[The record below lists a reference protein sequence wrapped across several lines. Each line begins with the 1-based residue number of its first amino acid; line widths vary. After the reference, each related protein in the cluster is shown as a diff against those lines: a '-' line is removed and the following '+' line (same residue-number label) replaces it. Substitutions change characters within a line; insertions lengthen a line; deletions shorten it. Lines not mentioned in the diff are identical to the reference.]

1 MINFDYKIHNINELD
16 TPVLVVYP
24 ERVRS
29 NIEAAIG
36 MVGDVRRL
44 RPHIKTH
51 KSLVV
56 VQMMLAAGITQFKCA
71 TIAEAEMLGM
81 AGAKDVLLAYQPI
94 GPKLQ
99 RFIQIIRKFPDTKYA
114 CLIDNFA
121 AAQAQSDAFS
131 HLNIP
136 VFIDL
141 NIGQNRTGI
150 AADETAVALYEACAH
165 LNGIH
170 IVGLH
175 GYDGHL
181 RNPDLAVRK
190 AECDVAFAKLKFVEA
205 EILRGHPD
213 KIGRGGFLENKEKNA
228 ELIIVSGGSPSFSI
242 HAKRGNVQC
251 SPGTFIYWD
260 KGYTDICPEQPFK
273 PAALL
278 VTRVISLPDTTKLC
292 LDLGHK
298 SVAAESDIS
307 KRVFFLNAPELIPLS
322 QSEEHLVVEAGFGHS
337 YKVGDVLYGLPFH
350 ICPTVALFERV
361 VTVENGI
368 ANGEW
373 PTIARDRRIT
383 C

>member
-1 MINFDYKIHNINELD
+1 MNILNYKIENIAELD

-24 ERVRS
+24 DRVKD
-29 NIEAAIG
+29 NIEAAIN
-36 MVGDVRRL
+36 MVGDASRL
-44 RPHIKTH
+44 RPHVKTH
-51 KSLVV
+51 KSAVV
-56 VQMMLAAGITQFKCA
+56 AQMMVDAGITHYKCA

-81 AGAKDVLLAYQPI
+81 VEAHDVLLAYQPI

-99 RFIQIIRKFPDTKYA
+99 RFINVIKKFPNTKYA
-114 CLIDNFA
+114 CLIDDML
-121 AAQAQSDAFS
+121 AAQEQSDAFS
-131 HLNIP
+131 AQNLVVP

-150 AADETAVALYEACAH
+150 AADATAVALYTACQN

-181 RNPDLAVRK
+181 RNPDLAIRK
-190 AECDVAFAKLKFVEA
+190 AECDVAFAKLKFVET
-205 EILRGHPD
+205 EILMAHPD
-213 KIGRGGFLENKEKNA
+213 SFGRGYATAN
-228 ELIIVSGGSPSFSI
+228 LIIVSGGSPSFSI
-242 HAKRGNVQC
+242 HAKRENVQC

-260 KGYTDICPEQPFK
+260 KGYSDICPEQPFK

-278 VTRVISLPDTTKLC
+278 VTRVISLPDSTKLC

-298 SVAAESDIS
+298 SVAAESDIT

-322 QSEEHLVVEAGFGHS
+322 QSEEHLVVEAGVGHA
-337 YKVGDVLYGLPFH
+337 YQVGDVLYGLPFH

-361 VTVENGI
+361 VTIENEK
-368 ANGEW
+368 ATNEW
-373 PTIARDRRIT
+373 RTIARDRKIT

>member
-1 MINFDYKIHNINELD
+1 MNLTDFNYQIDNIDQLD

-24 ERVRS
+24 DRVKH
-29 NIEAAIG
+29 NIDLAIR
-36 MVGDVRRL
+36 MVGDADRL

-51 KSLVV
+51 KSAVV
-56 VQMMLAAGITQFKCA
+56 AELMFAAGISQFKCA

-81 AGAKDVLLAYQPI
+81 VGVDDVLLAYQPI

-99 RFIQIIRKFPDTKYA
+99 RFINVIKKYPDTHYA
-114 CLIDNFA
+114 CLVDNIA
-121 AAQAQSDAFS
+121 AAQAQSDAFEVQN
-131 HLNIP
+131 LDVA

-141 NIGQNRTGI
+141 NLGQNRTGI
-150 AADETAVALYEACAH
+150 AADASAVALYNACKSMK
-165 LNGIH
+165 GIH
-170 IVGLH
+170 VVGLH

-181 RNPDLAVRK
+181 RSPNLGIRK
-190 AECDVAFAKLKFVEA
+190 AECEEAFDKLKAVEE
-205 EILRGHPD
+205 EILIADPD
-213 KIGRGGFLENKEKNA
+213 TFGRGDNAA

-242 HAKRGNVQC
+242 HAKRGTVQC

-273 PAALL
+273 CAALL
-278 VTRVISLPDTTKLC
+278 VTRVISLPDATKIC

-298 SVAAESDIS
+298 SVAAENDIS
-307 KRVFFLNAPELIPLS
+307 KRVFFLNAPELVPLS
-322 QSEEHLVVEAGFGHS
+322 QSEEHLVLDAGEGHT

-361 VTVENGI
+361 VTIDNGK
-368 ANGEW
+368 ASGEW
-373 PTIARDRRIT
+373 QTIARDRRIT

>member
-1 MINFDYKIHNINELD
+1 MDFTDFDYKIQNIDELD

-24 ERVRS
+24 DRVQY
-29 NIEAAIG
+29 NIEAAIK

-51 KSLVV
+51 KSAVV
-56 VQMMLAAGITQFKCA
+56 AKMMMDAGITQFKCA

-81 AGAKDVLLAYQPI
+81 AGAIDVLLAYQPV

-99 RFIQIIRKFPDTKYA
+99 RFINIIKKFPNTHYA
-114 CLIDNFA
+114 CLIDNIA
-121 AAQAQSDAFS
+121 AAQAQSDAFEAQN
-131 HLNIP
+131 LNMP

-150 AADETAVALYEACAH
+150 APDETAVALYNTCE
-165 LNGIH
+165 NMKGIH

-181 RNPDLAVRK
+181 RSPDLAIRK
-190 AECDVAFAKLKFVEA
+190 AECDASFDKLKALEA
-205 EILRGHPD
+205 EILRG
-213 KIGRGGFLENKEKNA
+213 GNVKE
-228 ELIIVSGGSPSFSI
+228 LVIVSGGSPSFSI
-242 HAKRGNVQC
+242 HANRKTVQC

-260 KGYTDICPEQPFK
+260 KGYSDLCSEQPFK

-298 SVAAESDIS
+298 SVAAENDIS
-307 KRVFFLNAPELIPLS
+307 KRVYFLNASELIPLS
-322 QSEEHLVVEAGFGHS
+322 QSEEHLVVEAGVGHT

-361 VTVENGI
+361 VTIENVKTS
-368 ANGEW
+368 GEW
-373 PTIARDRRIT
+373 LTIARDRRIT
-383 C
+383 Y